1 MNSAKVVTSNCILGY
16 VSKTDY
22 TCIFDKNG
30 QYNVVEDVK
39 FLSMINILY
48 RFSPYTLENYYHNFS
63 KKICEYDEII
73 VKQNQLIEHVYIVRK
88 GFFQVYNESEHKLHS
103 NNLQFLDNLNKERF
117 ISNTN
122 YELKGYLK
130 NKYKNLVNI

>member
-73 VKQNQLIEHVYIVRK
+73 VKQNQLIELLNRTMIVD
-88 GFFQVYNESEHKLHS
+88 FQRMYYSLPIYQ
-103 NNLQFLDNLNKERF
+103 NNL
-117 ISNTN
+117 
-122 YELKGYLK
+122 
-130 NKYKNLVNI
+130 KNLI